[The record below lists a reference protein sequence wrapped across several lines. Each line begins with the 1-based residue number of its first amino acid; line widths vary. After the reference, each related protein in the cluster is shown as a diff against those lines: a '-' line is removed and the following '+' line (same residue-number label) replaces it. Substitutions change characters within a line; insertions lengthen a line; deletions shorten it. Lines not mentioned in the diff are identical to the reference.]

1 MLRWLYICDSLVT
14 SVRTNGDITSEFPLT
29 VSLHQ
34 GSTFSLYFFVLVV
47 DEPTRSIQN
56 EIPWCMVFTYDFSW

>member
-1 MLRWLYICDSLVT
+1 M
-14 SVRTNGDITSEFPLT
+14 RTNGDITSEFPLT

-34 GSTFSLYFFVLVV
+34 GSTSSLYLFVLVV

-56 EIPWCMVFTYDFSW
+56 EIPWCMVFTYDFS